1 MADWQQDGCRYLPD
15 AVPAAQLLRL
25 QVLFEGETGVG
36 RRLTSEACL
45 LADALPWLLPIAS
58 ELMANHFEARAVR
71 ATLFDKTAG
80 RNWSVPWH
88 QDRTIAVAAYLD
100 TPGFGPWS
108 RKAGVLHVEPPFA
121 ILSAMVTLRLHL
133 DDCPSTNAPLVVAA
147 GSHKARVC
155 AETAAEQ
162 AELRPNISCTAMAGD
177 VWAYATPILHCS
189 AKATM
194 PTRRRVLQIDFAA
207 VDLPAGLAWAA

>member
-1 MADWQQDGCRYLPD
+1 MADWQQDGCRYLPH
-15 AVPAAQLLRL
+15 AVPAPQLLRL
-25 QVLFEGETGVG
+25 RALFEGESGAG
-36 RRLTSEACL
+36 RRLTSEVWL

-58 ELMANHFEARAVR
+58 ELTASHSETRAVR
-71 ATLFDKTAG
+71 ATLFDKTAS

-133 DDCPSTNAPLVVAA
+133 DDCPLTNAPLAVAA

-155 AETAAEQ
+155 AEAAAEQ
-162 AELRPNISCTAMAGD
+162 AELHPKISCTATAGD

-189 AKATM
+189 ETAAM

-207 VDLPAGLAWAA
+207 VGLPGGLAWAA